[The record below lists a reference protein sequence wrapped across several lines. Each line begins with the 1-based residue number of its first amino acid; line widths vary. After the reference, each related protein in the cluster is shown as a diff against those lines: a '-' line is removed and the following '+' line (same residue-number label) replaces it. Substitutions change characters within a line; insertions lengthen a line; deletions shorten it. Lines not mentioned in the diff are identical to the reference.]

1 MFASKIL
8 KRDSKDVLEKWFEI
22 IRPSENEKKAKR
34 TVWSEQ
40 DDTKLTKLI
49 SLYGTEEKT
58 WSTIS
63 KHMDDRTSR

>member
-22 IRPSENEKKAKR
+22 ISPSENEQKVKR

-49 SLYGTEEKT
+49 S
-58 WSTIS
+58 
-63 KHMDDRTSR
+63 

>member
-49 SLYGTEEKT
+49 S
-58 WSTIS
+58 
-63 KHMDDRTSR
+63 